1 MRLYSVPRYRFTIR
15 DTDHFD
21 DEDGI
26 MPDDGTAHEH
36 AVKIMG
42 ELQKD
47 DEAGWTGH
55 IMEVTRERRVVWRIP
70 FLPRSLRVFYSVP
83 KTR

>member
-1 MRLYSVPRYRFTIR
+1 VPHYRFTIR
-15 DTDHFD
+15 DTGHF
-21 DEDGI
+21 DGI
-26 MPDDGTAHEH
+26 MPDDGTAREH
-36 AVKIMG
+36 AIKIMG
-42 ELQKD
+42 ELQKH

-55 IMEVTRERRVVWRIP
+55 MMEVTRERRVVWRIP